1 MTDPRGLADAIRQFS
16 TELDAAVVRA
26 RRVAAEARETSAKFR
41 RETRQ
46 LAERVK
52 AGGAK
57 TSPDGLTDERLRRA
71 ATGFRSDN
79 GLPVEEL
86 PAGRELLAPPPAS
99 TPPQPS
105 GPRLVTAPG
114 PFRTARSGRVV
125 AQPGDDDEDFSQEQI
140 MR

>member
-1 MTDPRGLADAIRQFS
+1 MTDPRGLADALRQFS

-52 AGGAK
+52 AGARVA
-57 TSPDGLTDERLRRA
+57 PDRLTDERLRRA
-71 ATGFRSDN
+71 ATGFRNDN
-79 GLPVEEL
+79 GLPVERL
-86 PAGRELLAPPPAS
+86 PAGDQLVAPSPAPPRPG
-99 TPPQPS
+99 T
-105 GPRLVTAPG
+105 TPG
-114 PFRTARSGRVV
+114 PFRTARSGRAV
-125 AQPGDDDEDFSQEQI
+125 ARPGDDDEDFSQEQI